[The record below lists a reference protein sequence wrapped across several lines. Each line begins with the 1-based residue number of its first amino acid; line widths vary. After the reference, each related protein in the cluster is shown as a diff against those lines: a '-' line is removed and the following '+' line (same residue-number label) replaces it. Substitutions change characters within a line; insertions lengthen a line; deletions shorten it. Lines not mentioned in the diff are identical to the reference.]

1 MRPSSGA
8 LGQDEAVVLQFVTH
22 LQGPAELSFPRLA
35 TGRRRP
41 GAGATLPQ
49 SSTAANRKGGGEMKK
64 ERVAPLSWPPRHD
77 ELRHGRPFFPFGVL
91 LVLFSFALLL
101 CLSHYASDVI
111 RKMRVCLV
119 FRN

>member
-41 GAGATLPQ
+41 AGAGATLPQ
-49 SSTAANRKGGGEMKK
+49 SSTTANRKGGGEMKK

-91 LVLFSFALLL
+91 LVDNVPGLIFDYLDDDSYIPTRMQISWQF
-101 CLSHYASDVI
+101 
-111 RKMRVCLV
+111 
-119 FRN
+119 

>member
-41 GAGATLPQ
+41 GKPKTK
-49 SSTAANRKGGGEMKK
+49 AN
-64 ERVAPLSWPPRHD
+64 H
-77 ELRHGRPFFPFGVL
+77 H
-91 LVLFSFALLL
+91 LLL
-101 CLSHYASDVI
+101 LIQFD
-111 RKMRVCLV
+111 
-119 FRN
+119 